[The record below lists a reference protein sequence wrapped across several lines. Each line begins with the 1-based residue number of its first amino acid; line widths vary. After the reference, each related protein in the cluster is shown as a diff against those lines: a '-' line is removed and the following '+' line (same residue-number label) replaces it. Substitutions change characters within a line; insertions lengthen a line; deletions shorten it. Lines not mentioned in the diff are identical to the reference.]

1 MASKIVIGF
10 IENLDVYNM
19 IMSNMITYDE
29 SKLEDLLKKST
40 NEQLNY
46 IKYLGGALGAIGGL
60 VICQPVPSL
69 ILFAVSGAILF
80 AADELMYRFRQRS
93 SS

>member
-1 MASKIVIGF
+1 
-10 IENLDVYNM
+10 M

-60 VICQPVPSL
+60 VIWQPVPSL

-80 AADELMYRFRQRS
+80 GADELIYRFRQRS